1 MGEHG
6 RGGAREWGRGINH
19 VTGAHNLLTLSG
31 VVNQGLCGQI
41 AGVIRGWGW
50 REERMQWGLGKGG
63 AWGGAAR
70 EGVHVMVRGKIMNKL
85 VRLTAF
91 AYSNAIRQA

>member
-1 MGEHG
+1 MGE
-6 RGGAREWGRGINH
+6 GAGKGSGMGEGWGRGAGGGGEGLNH

-50 REERMQWGLGKGG
+50 REERTQWGLGKGG
-63 AWGGAAR
+63 SVGRGSEGG
-70 EGVHVMVRGKIMNKL
+70 GTCHGQGKDHE
-85 VRLTAF
+85 
-91 AYSNAIRQA
+91 